1 MTETAGGATRTHVDM
16 EERHRG
22 TVGRLIA
29 GTEAR
34 VEDPATGELVAV
46 GSSGELMIRGPQ
58 VREQAQIGDRT
69 LVQVM
74 MGYYNNP
81 EATAEV
87 LRDGWLRTGDVVT
100 YDEEGY
106 ITIVDRI
113 KDMIK
118 VT

>member
-1 MTETAGGATRTHVDM
+1 M
-16 EERHRG
+16 
-22 TVGRLIA
+22 
-29 GTEAR
+29 

-46 GSSGELMIRGPQ
+46 GSKEERVIGGPK
-58 VREQAQIGDRT
+58 VRDLAQLGDRT

-74 MGYYNNP
+74 MGYCNNP

-87 LRDGWLRTGDVVT
+87 LRDGWTRTWDEVT

-106 ITIVDRI
+106 FTIGDW
-113 KDMIK
+113 IK